1 MINDKTLR
9 LDLSS
14 KNQEEIK
21 VYLEAILAVKYKFS
35 KTGMKLTVKKTGKK
49 ANQKNVSLA

>member
-49 ANQKNVSLA
+49 PNQKNVSLA